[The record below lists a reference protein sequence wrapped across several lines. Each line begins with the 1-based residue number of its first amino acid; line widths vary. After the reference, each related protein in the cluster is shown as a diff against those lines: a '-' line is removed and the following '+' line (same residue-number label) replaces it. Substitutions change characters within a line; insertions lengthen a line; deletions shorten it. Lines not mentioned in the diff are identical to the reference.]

1 MDNVWW
7 RTVKLRLLNKKHQ
20 LIQTIKFHVD
30 MKVVGV
36 VDNPS
41 KRLAD
46 RSY

>member
-7 RTVKLRLLNKKHQ
+7 RTVKLRLLNKKYQ
-20 LIQTIKFHVD
+20 LIQTITFHVG